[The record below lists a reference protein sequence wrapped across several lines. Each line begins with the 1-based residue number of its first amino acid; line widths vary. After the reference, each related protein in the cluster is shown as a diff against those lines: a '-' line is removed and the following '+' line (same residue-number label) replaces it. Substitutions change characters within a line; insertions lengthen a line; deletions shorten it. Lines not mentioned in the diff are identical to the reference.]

1 VTTTEQIALIKRAEH
16 LAGDVATLAAAIGVR
31 QQTVYRWRNGAR
43 KMHGI
48 AVRAVEQYI
57 GECAHA

>member
-1 VTTTEQIALIKRAEH
+1 MTTTEQIALIKRAEH

-31 QQTVYRWRNGAR
+31 QQTVYRWRDGTR

-48 AVRAVEQYI
+48 AVRAVERYI
-57 GECAHA
+57 GEASHV